1 MGYTGWLMP
10 DGVFFPCGH
19 KEHRETLLELLEMP
33 QYKELRAKN
42 IERWKWYNH
51 EPEGSVCFWDTDF
64 KFASFEG
71 EMTKP
76 VEEFLIEHFSEFNDE
91 QKRCIHTKFYFL
103 KNKTKEQEDFLKRI
117 EKYNRNGMFE
127 RMVQEKLTK
136 NNIVWQLPMASVD
149 NTGYIRDNVKP
160 HAFAVYNDE
169 SSSRS
174 LCKKYSQWTKD
185 YEEINIEGVE
195 EKYLCKKCLERYKK
209 LD

>member
-42 IERWKWYNH
+42 IERGKWYNH

-117 EKYNRNGMFE
+117 EKYNRNGVF
-127 RMVQEKLTK
+127 
-136 NNIVWQLPMASVD
+136 
-149 NTGYIRDNVKP
+149 
-160 HAFAVYNDE
+160 
-169 SSSRS
+169 
-174 LCKKYSQWTKD
+174 
-185 YEEINIEGVE
+185 
-195 EKYLCKKCLERYKK
+195 
-209 LD
+209 